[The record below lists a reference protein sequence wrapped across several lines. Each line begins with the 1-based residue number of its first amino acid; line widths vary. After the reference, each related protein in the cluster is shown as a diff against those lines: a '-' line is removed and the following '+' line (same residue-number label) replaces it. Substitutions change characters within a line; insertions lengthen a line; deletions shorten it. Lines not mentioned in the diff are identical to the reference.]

1 MGSKNGSG
9 MKIALL
15 ILAANLV
22 LGVMTYPML
31 PDRIIMHWGAG
42 GVPDGY
48 GPKLTGV
55 LLMQV
60 IQFIMFGI
68 YAVIPRIDPQKK
80 ISADT
85 GYYSNLMNLM
95 MGYFLF
101 FNALFITQNLG
112 YDYNMTSVM
121 MPAVG
126 ALLFL
131 MGGILSNAEP
141 NWFVGVRTPWTLSN
155 DEVWRSTHEKAGLLF
170 KIWGVIS
177 TAGVIFP
184 MASILALVASILLG
198 VVYMMFF
205 QLPRV
210 QETGRLRVNPV

>member
-9 MKIALL
+9 MKIAL
-15 ILAANLV
+15 IIVAANLL
-22 LGVMTYPML
+22 LGIVTYPMM
-31 PDRIIMHWGAG
+31 PDEIIMHWGAG
-42 GVPDGY
+42 GVPDGF

-55 LLMQV
+55 LLMQFV
-60 IQFIMFGI
+60 QFIIFGI
-68 YAVIPRIDPQKK
+68 YVVIPRIDPQKK
-80 ISADT
+80 INASS

-101 FNALFITQNLG
+101 FNVLFITQNLG
-112 YDYNMTSVM
+112 YNYNMTTVM

-155 DEVWRSTHEKAGLLF
+155 EEVWRATHEKAGLLF
-170 KIWGVIS
+170 KMWGVIS
-177 TAGVIFP
+177 MAGVLYP
-184 MASILALVASILLG
+184 TTSIYGLVVAITLG
-198 VVYMMFF
+198 IIYLMFF
-205 QLPRV
+205 SYR
-210 QETGRLRVNPV
+210 EYRRLEG

>member
-9 MKIALL
+9 MKIALV
-15 ILAANLV
+15 IVAANLL
-22 LGVMTYPML
+22 LGIVTYPMM
-31 PDRIIMHWGAG
+31 PDEIIMHWGAG
-42 GVPDGY
+42 GVPDGF

-55 LLMQV
+55 LLMQL
-60 IQFIMFGI
+60 IQFIIFGI
-68 YAVIPRIDPQKK
+68 YVVIPRIDPEKK
-80 ISADT
+80 INASS

-101 FNALFITQNLG
+101 FNVLFITQNLG
-112 YDYNMTSVM
+112 YDYNMTTVM

-155 DEVWRSTHEKAGLLF
+155 EDVWRTTHEKAGLLF
-170 KIWGVIS
+170 KMWGVIS
-177 TAGVIFP
+177 MAGVLFP
-184 MASILALVASILLG
+184 TASIYGLVVAITLG
-198 VVYMMFF
+198 VIYLMVFSY
-205 QLPRV
+205 R
-210 QETGRLRVNPV
+210 EYRRLEG